1 MLYTTVDMSYESH
14 ADIGTIVYR
23 CTYVVISVLYVY
35 VHFIN
40 SALPCVILVVAF
52 GHRRFKRWQFFE
64 EAAKFL
70 YVTACHSVD
79 MRARGGW
86 GEKKRRRRREEK
98 SKRREEEEKEEIG
111 EGERKRREEEK
122 KRRGGEEGRGKDQR
136 MRITLLQNYQQHLPM
151 Q

>member
-1 MLYTTVDMSYESH
+1 MSYESH

-52 GHRRFKRWQFFE
+52 GHRRLKRWQFFE

-70 YVTACHSVD
+70 YVTVCHSLECGHVCE
-79 MRARGGW
+79 GGW
-86 GEKKRRRRREEK
+86 AEKKRRRRREEK
-98 SKRREEEEKEEIG
+98 SKRREKEEKEEIG
-111 EGERKRREEEK
+111 EGERKRIEDERK
-122 KRRGGEEGRGKDQR
+122 RGGKRKISKDENH
-136 MRITLLQNYQQHLPM
+136 TTAKLPTASSYAVKL
-151 Q
+151 

>member
-70 YVTACHSVD
+70 YVTACHSVECGHVCE
-79 MRARGGW
+79 GGW
-86 GEKKRRRRREEK
+86 GEKKRREEK
-98 SKRREEEEKEEIG
+98 SKRREKEEKEEIG
-111 EGERKRREEEK
+111 EGERKRREDERK
-122 KRRGGEEGRGKDQR
+122 RGGKRKISKDENH
-136 MRITLLQNYQQHLPM
+136 TTAKLPTASSYAVKL
-151 Q
+151 